1 MDWTFT
7 QQVGK
12 IKQGLIPTLGQLL
25 GLEEKHFRLRG
36 KQLICGSLN
45 GLRIT
50 QTILAAAI
58 PRQGCRSP
66 SKHSGWE
73 LECRDCGAIP
83 EKDLLLTAGRQP
95 EGM

>member
-1 MDWTFT
+1 M
-7 QQVGK
+7 
-12 IKQGLIPTLGQLL
+12 KQGSIPTLGQLL
-25 GLEEKHFRLRG
+25 GLEEKHFRLRV

-66 SKHSGWE
+66 RKHSGWE

-83 EKDLLLTAGRQP
+83 GHELLLTEERLIKGK
-95 EGM
+95 